1 MVVDVAMIA
10 VLGGLQ
16 LRGLFVGTC
25 MISFNRQS
33 RVVVRKRSL
42 EGRDGEEEVLFNDKG
57 APKFFTRH
65 RTGVGRWFLP
75 LPQLAAWD
83 TIQAHCKPKP

>member
-42 EGRDGEEEVLFNDKG
+42 EGREGEEEVLFNDKG
-57 APKFFTRH
+57 APKFLPGTGQGSVVGSCPCPSWQRGTRYK
-65 RTGVGRWFLP
+65 
-75 LPQLAAWD
+75 
-83 TIQAHCKPKP
+83 HCKPKP